1 MKIYIVADNQFI
13 TSEGLV
19 VLLRKI
25 SGDDSVILR
34 VKTKKEL
41 QDKLTDHPAAI
52 VVLDYTLFDFISLEQ
67 MLIVK
72 AAYKRSSWVLFSE
85 ELGESFLRRVL
96 AIDPTLSIVMK
107 QDSEKQLL
115 MVLQSASEGIPCIC
129 ESVEQLLQSAIKENV
144 AHPDKLTPS
153 EKVIL
158 REIAM
163 GKTTKEIAYEK
174 NLSFH
179 TVNSHRKN
187 IFRKLEINNVHEAV
201 KYAIRAGILD
211 IAEYYI

>member
-144 AHPDKLTPS
+144 AQSDKLTPS